1 MLQPIDNEFINI
13 VKKMRKIF
21 SEQDSELQDYAH
33 KKLNEWLSI
42 TTEVQIKNYISELE
56 KTFPRGKDEQVQEKN
71 DFLLQFFCYVT
82 DLCIEHTLQ
91 TCNFSSQGDSLLY
104 PSVPYTMDYSY
115 IDQLSKLIVI
125 LLCTASA
132 NIRKNELLDKIC
144 ESILLVLCKYHE
156 EQYMFNQRPFFKLLI
171 NIIFDITRPQYNF
184 EPQEILNMFST
195 LSELF
200 EQLQPLRF
208 PGFAFAWLELI
219 SNRYFMPVLL

>member
-1 MLQPIDNEFINI
+1 MYNNN
-13 VKKMRKIF
+13 K
-21 SEQDSELQDYAH
+21 S
-33 KKLNEWLSI
+33 
-42 TTEVQIKNYISELE
+42 
-56 KTFPRGKDEQVQEKN
+56 
-71 DFLLQFFCYVT
+71 
-82 DLCIEHTLQ
+82 
-91 TCNFSSQGDSLLY
+91 NFSNQGDSLLY

-156 EQYMFNQRPFFKLLI
+156 EQHMFNQRPFFKLLI

-208 PGFAFAWLELI
+208 PGFSFAWLELI
-219 SNRYFMPVLL
+219 SNRYFMPVLLQHVNHFFFQIILLLFFLSPNFILLLIIL